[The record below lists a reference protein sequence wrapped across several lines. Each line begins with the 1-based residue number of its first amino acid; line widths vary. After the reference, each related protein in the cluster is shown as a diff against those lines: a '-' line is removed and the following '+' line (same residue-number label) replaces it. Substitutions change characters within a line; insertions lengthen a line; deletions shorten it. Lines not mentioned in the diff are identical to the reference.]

1 MLKVGKGDSVK
12 GLRGGLW
19 GQTDLSSDSLFPD
32 ELNADSL
39 LPPVGLSCLLYGDA
53 GLGVK

>member
-12 GLRGGLW
+12 GLRDGLW
-19 GQTDLSSDSLFPD
+19 GQTDLSSDSLFPE

-39 LPPVGLSCLLYGDA
+39 LPSVGLSCLRCSDA
-53 GLGVK
+53 GLRV